1 MPTLDDMTERLLV
14 EPEVAELREALDSG
28 DLRIAAQPLINVRSS
43 EIVRLEALA
52 RWTHP
57 SRGPIPPAVFIP
69 VAEAGGLVAP
79 LTMAVLLQS
88 ARHLRGWRKLLPQV
102 QVDVNVSMSSLHDP
116 AFPEIVADFVGS
128 LGLEPGWFGFEIT
141 ESMFMYEPD
150 RTKHA
155 IEAIRNLGCRVS
167 IDDFGCG
174 YSSLGHLATL
184 PVNAVKID
192 RQFVTP
198 MTTDHRRAA
207 IVRATIA
214 LGHDL
219 GFEVVAEGVED
230 AETLEH
236 LRALGCDLAQ
246 GYGIARPMPPEAVAG
261 WLGSWTPMTAKVV
274 PDSRRPVLVVD
285 DEPAIVTVICDILEQ
300 HGFRVTTAANGAEAL
315 RSVETDLPYVVLLD
329 MNMPLLDGQGFMD
342 AIRERGLD
350 LPIVVMTAGPSA
362 ERWAKDLGANGFLRK
377 PFDISSVI
385 DVTSRFAI
393 AN

>member
-1 MPTLDDMTERLLV
+1 MTERPCV

-28 DLRIAAQPLINVRSS
+28 DLTIALQPLVNVRSG
-43 EIVRLEALA
+43 EIVRFEALA

-57 SRGPIPPAVFIP
+57 SRGAIPPAIFIP
-69 VAEAGGLVAP
+69 VAEASGLITP
-79 LTMAVLLQS
+79 LTLAVM
-88 ARHLRGWRKLLPQV
+88 LRGAGHLKRWRKLLPGAN
-102 QVDVNVSMSSLHDP
+102 VDVNVSMSSLHDP
-116 AFPEIVADFVGS
+116 AFPERVADFLGS

-150 RTKHA
+150 RTTHA

-174 YSSLGHLATL
+174 YSSLGHLASL

-198 MTTDHRRAA
+198 MSTDHRREA

-219 GFEVVAEGVED
+219 GFEVIAEGVED
-230 AETLEH
+230 TETLEM

-246 GYGIARPMPPEAVAG
+246 GYGIARPMTPDAVPA
-261 WLGSWTPMTAKVV
+261 WIGSWTKTVEKIP
-274 PDSRRPVLVVD
+274 PDGRRPVLVVD
-285 DEPAIVTVICDILEQ
+285 DEPAIVALICDILEQ

-315 RSVETDLPYVVLLD
+315 RAIETQLPYVVLLD
-329 MNMPLLDGQGFMD
+329 MNMPLLDGAGFID
-342 AIRERGLD
+342 VVRERGLD

-377 PFDISSVI
+377 PFDMSSVI

>member
-1 MPTLDDMTERLLV
+1 MTERTCV
-14 EPEVAELREALDSG
+14 EQEVAELREALDSG
-28 DLRIAAQPLINVRSS
+28 DLTIALQPLVNVRSA

-57 SRGPIPPAVFIP
+57 SRGAIPPAVFIP
-69 VAEAGGLVAP
+69 VAEASGLITP
-79 LTMAVLLQS
+79 LTLAVLLQS
-88 ARHLRGWRKLLPQV
+88 ARYLKGWRKLLPGA

-116 AFPEIVADFVGS
+116 AFPELVADFVGS

-141 ESMFMYEPD
+141 ESMFMYQPE
-150 RTKHA
+150 RTMHA

-198 MTTDHRRAA
+198 MSTDHRREA

-219 GFEVVAEGVED
+219 GFEAVAEGVED
-230 AETLEH
+230 AETLEL

-246 GYGIARPMPPEAVAG
+246 GYGIARPMAPDAVPA
-261 WLGSWTPMTAKVV
+261 WIGSWTKTLERIP

-315 RSVETDLPYVVLLD
+315 RSIEAELPYVVLLD

-342 AIRERGLD
+342 AVRERGLD

-362 ERWAKDLGANGFLRK
+362 ERWAKDLGANAFLRK
-377 PFDISSVI
+377 PFDMSSVI
-385 DVTSRFAI
+385 DVTSRFAT

>member
-1 MPTLDDMTERLLV
+1 MTERPCV
-14 EPEVAELREALDSG
+14 APEVAELHEALDSG
-28 DLRIAAQPLINVRSS
+28 DLTIALQPLVNVRSG
-43 EIVRLEALA
+43 EIHRFEALA

-57 SRGPIPPAVFIP
+57 SRGAIPPAIFIP
-69 VAEAGGLVAP
+69 VAEASGLITP
-79 LTMAVLLQS
+79 LTLAVLLQS
-88 ARHLRGWRKLLPQV
+88 ARQLKRWRKVLPGAR
-102 QVDVNVSMSSLHDP
+102 VDVNVSMSSLHDP
-116 AFPEIVADFVGS
+116 DFPELVADFLGS

-141 ESMFMYEPD
+141 ESMFMYEPE
-150 RTKHA
+150 RTMRA
-155 IEAIRNLGCRVS
+155 IEAVRNLGCRVS

-198 MTTDHRRAA
+198 MSTDHRREA

-230 AETLEH
+230 AETLEL

-246 GYGIARPMPPEAVAG
+246 GYGIARPMTPDAVPA
-261 WLGSWTPMTAKVV
+261 WIGSWTKTVDQPA
-274 PDSRRPVLVVD
+274 PDGRRPVLVVD
-285 DEPAIVTVICDILEQ
+285 DEPAILAVICDILEQ
-300 HGFRVTTAANGAEAL
+300 RGFRVRTAANGAEAL
-315 RSVETDLPYVVLLD
+315 LSVEAELPYVVLLD

-342 AIRERGLD
+342 AVRERGLD
-350 LPIVVMTAGPSA
+350 LPIIVMTSGPSA